1 MVSFGLPPGVG
12 GSQQGLADTLLGLYN
27 GCCENSTSINP
38 CPDTITNNGREYC
51 YLDFYFFNR
60 GVEAANSSIDG
71 YCTYEPFVKAC
82 EEDNIP
88 AFLRSNYEW
97 FREQVFPYAVLIT
110 AIGCVIFLCSVF
122 PFVYSCCLCSRYKNE
137 TKVGKREKVIND
149 VETGT
154 AENFTSVATLVES
167 PSEGDSSEE
176 SNSKS
181 LQADQ
186 LNEANT
192 VLGAESEG
200 GSKQGVDTEDERTE
214 TLVEDTKA
222 IMTAKSS
229 ESPLE
234 VTDKASGEPSSRV
247 SEKEEKT
254 DAQNESED
262 ETDTEE
268 PAREE

>member
-1 MVSFGLPPGVG
+1 M
-12 GSQQGLADTLLGLYN
+12 
-27 GCCENSTSINP
+27 
-38 CPDTITNNGREYC
+38 
-51 YLDFYFFNR
+51 
-60 GVEAANSSIDG
+60 
-71 YCTYEPFVKAC
+71 
-82 EEDNIP
+82 
-88 AFLRSNYEW
+88 
-97 FREQVFPYAVLIT
+97 
-110 AIGCVIFLCSVF
+110 
-122 PFVYSCCLCSRYKNE
+122 
-137 TKVGKREKVIND
+137 IND